1 MSKLPIKAVFFD
13 FGDTIVDFG
22 RVGQHYHFYLGAKL
36 TYAYLKELGQP
47 TGPFKWYFVKNLMY
61 LRSKY
66 MLSNVTGR
74 DFDSLEALRKVGI
87 KKGISM
93 TDAQWQEYVWLWYR
107 ELGYAGDVEAGLPET
122 MQKLQ
127 DQGLKLGLIS
137 NTFLHATS
145 LDRHMDELG
154 ILQYLSPRL
163 YSYEF
168 PFRKPDQRI
177 FRAGAER
184 MGESL
189 GHILYVGDL
198 VKNDIKPTLALG
210 MKAALKRGHANGG
223 RTVPAGAWDIKALA
237 ELPERIAEYNQSCDG
252 S

>member
-1 MSKLPIKAVFFD
+1 MSKQPIKAVFFD

-22 RVGQHYHFYLGAKL
+22 KVGQHYHFYLGAKL
-36 TYAYLKELGQP
+36 TYAYLKKLGQP
-47 TGPFKWYFVKNLMY
+47 TGPFKWYVVKNLVY

-66 MLSNVTGR
+66 LISHLMRR
-74 DFDSLEALRKVGI
+74 DFDSLESLRRVGLRQ
-87 KKGISM
+87 GISM

-107 ELGYAGDVEAGLPET
+107 ELGYAGDVEPGLPET
-122 MQKLQ
+122 LQKLQ

-154 ILQYLSPRL
+154 ILKYLSPRL

-168 PFRKPDQRI
+168 PFRKPDHRI

-184 MGESL
+184 IGESL
-189 GHILYVGDL
+189 PNILYVGDL
-198 VKNDIKPTLALG
+198 IKNDIKPTLALG
-210 MKAALKRGHANGG
+210 MKAALKRGHSNVG
-223 RTVPAGAWDIKALA
+223 RTVPAAAWDVKALA
-237 ELPERIAEYNQSCDG
+237 ELPALVAAHNQSCANP
-252 S
+252 